1 MNSKKRFVIIDSNA
15 LLHRSFHALPHLST
29 KKGEQTGAVYGFL
42 LTLFKA
48 IKDLNPDFVVACFDF
63 PAHCFRHEQF
73 KEYKAKRAPTPEIL
87 VSQIPTTKKILE
99 VFNVP
104 IFEKKGFEADDLI
117 ATILKKI
124 ASEKEEIESFVLTA
138 DLDILQLVNKDTKVY
153 SLRRGLKDILIYDE
167 EKVKERFGILPRQ
180 IKDFKAL
187 AGDASDN
194 IPGAS
199 GIGQKTGLDLI
210 KKFGNIK
217 NLYQKI
223 EEGKT
228 EMRERIKDI
237 LIQNKKQVFLSWDLV
252 DLNKDISI
260 SFNIKECK
268 FGNFDPE
275 KVREIFNKFEF
286 FSLAKRILKI
296 GKETKKEN
304 LKIW

>member
-138 DLDILQLVNKDTKVY
+138 DKDLLQLVNKDTKVY

-217 NLYQKI
+217 NLYRKI